1 MRSSRAP
8 RPLSPTGIDATANQP
23 KASPA
28 VATAMAA
35 VSIRQPT
42 ANAVMARAEPFEL
55 PGWLTDYRGP
65 LLIHASRREGG
76 DPPVDAS
83 AGAAYGALIGVVE
96 MVDCVSRDREGGG
109 PDETAYVW
117 VLADPRPFARP
128 IPYAGRM
135 GLFQVAGAAVADAL
149 TALGQAGQHR
159 PRRRKAE

>member
-1 MRSSRAP
+1 ME
-8 RPLSPTGIDATANQP
+8 IDVTVNQP
-23 KASPA
+23 KAAPA
-28 VATAMAA
+28 VGSAMAA

-42 ANAVMARAEPFEL
+42 ANAVMARAAPFEL

-76 DPPVDAS
+76 DPPIDTA
-83 AGAAYGALIGVVE
+83 AGAAYGALIGIVE

-117 VLADPRPFARP
+117 ILADPRPFASP

-149 TALGQAGQHR
+149 TALER
-159 PRRRKAE
+159 SVERRLRRKKAE